1 MGSRSKIKKKVKRL
15 SASGQYHKRFVL
27 YDYALLQTI
36 AFKYLSGG
44 AFKLLTVI
52 RMRFN
57 GINNGEISMSVRE
70 GSQLINYSKETISK
84 FFKELQDKGFIRVNQ
99 RGSFKFKKRHAS
111 TWYLTMEEDKQG
123 NKTRCFKHWNYNQ
136 SKKK

>member
-1 MGSRSKIKKKVKRL
+1 MSSRSKIKNKVKRL
-15 SASGQYHKRFVL
+15 SASGQSHRRYVG
-27 YDYALLQTI
+27 YDYELLETE
-36 AFKYLSGG
+36 AFRHVGGG
-44 AFKLLTVI
+44 AFKLLTVL
-52 RMRFN
+52 RKRFN
-57 GINNGEISMSVRE
+57 GINNGDISMSVRE

-84 FFKELQDKGFIRVNQ
+84 FFKELQDKGFIKVNQ
-99 RGSFKFKKRHAS
+99 RGSFKYKKRHAS